1 MSMKRFQI
9 TILFFLTTLF
19 LQAQQVISSEELQ
32 DLLNSS
38 ELPVENPFITNSS
51 LVRQIDQANSF
62 TAIQNQQGSLQ
73 NNILVNQNGISNSGY
88 INQTG
93 AGLETKL
100 WQYKA
105 SNEANL
111 WSEGENINVEVKQDG
126 IGNSIN
132 SFIENYFLVSRSAY
146 LLQQGNNN
154 RIELALFGDAVPSV
168 NNAQQVEISQT
179 GNDNSVDAMLENT
192 FAPISI
198 TQTPGVNGE
207 GMQINISNSVFAF
220 PMK

>member
-1 MSMKRFQI
+1 MKRFQI

>member
-19 LQAQQVISSEELQ
+19 LQAQQVITSEELQ

-73 NNILVNQNGISNSGY
+73 NNILVNQNGTSNSGY

>member
-1 MSMKRFQI
+1 MKTSIVF
-9 TILFFLTTLF
+9 LCFFLFANYVLI
-19 LQAQQVISSEELQ
+19 AQQVITGEEMQ

-38 ELPVENPFITNSS
+38 ELLIENPFISNSS

-73 NNILVNQNGISNSGY
+73 NNILVNQNGIQNSGY

-93 AGLETKL
+93 SGLETKL
-100 WQYKA
+100 WQYKT

-111 WSEGENINVEVKQDG
+111 WSEGDNISVEVKQDG
-126 IGNSIN
+126 IDNSIN
-132 SFIENYFLVSRSAY
+132 SFIENYVLVSRSAY

-154 RIELALFGDAVPSV
+154 RIELALFGDVAPSV
-168 NNAQQVEISQT
+168 NDAQQVQISQT
-179 GNDNSVDAMLENT
+179 GNDHSVEAMLENS

-207 GMQINISNSVFAF
+207 GMQVNISNSAF
-220 PMK
+220 SFPTN